1 MNRNQNARY
10 VMDGLLLARHHGSPN
25 LAARYNS
32 PLVPGP
38 AIMAIATASPCTPA
52 YANS

>member
-1 MNRNQNARY
+1 
-10 VMDGLLLARHHGSPN
+10 MDGLLLVRHHGSPN
-25 LAARYNS
+25 LATGYNS

-38 AIMAIATASPCTPA
+38 AITAIATASPCPPA